1 MDPGTVGP
9 PLDIQNLCPIKRHTN
24 ELCTYLCH
32 VCSSPGPQGQAQGRP
47 VQYVH
52 LCTRPAHSRQSLEL
66 WNEWT
71 EVGAPRPAPC
81 SSSSS
86 PAGQQPG
93 GAPIAPAVT
102 TWHSATAHGM
112 RLQAL
117 LHPVV
122 AVNCT
127 HTTPRRPL
135 GGTKRH
141 RKRKPL
147 CLGPDTQSQVA
158 FTGYRKKN
166 AMAQNPPDFASSL
179 CQAPPPPPPCPA
191 GARTTDSLHPHALL
205 AWSEP
210 PHCSHLAPSP
220 QLHHTPRS
228 PAPGKNT
235 IPVVSTWLML
245 SPLPLPAPPH
255 PSTPRPCPT
264 HFRCLGFSLPFRME
278 SPRIPSCLR
287 VPPGL
292 GYES

>member
-147 CLGPDTQSQVA
+147 CLGPDTRSQVA

-191 GARTTDSLHPHALL
+191 GARTRLITPACTTGLVGAAPLLSPGAQPPAAPHAQ
-205 AWSEP
+205 EP
-210 PHCSHLAPSP
+210 CPRQEHYPSGFHLANAQP
-220 QLHHTPRS
+220 T
-228 PAPGKNT
+228 
-235 IPVVSTWLML
+235 
-245 SPLPLPAPPH
+245 APPH